1 MISIWLWSN
10 TVGDEL
16 SIPNAADSSDMAGSH
31 DCTSHQAA
39 GYTYLPC
46 PSSSGYPDRL
56 ANMLIING
64 LTVIMMKM
72 IPMLK
77 LGNEWMDGWM
87 LGANDFV
94 IENRIY
100 AIYKMDRF
108 RTGATTH
115 ESKVFYLALL

>member
-1 MISIWLWSN
+1 MISIWFWSN

-64 LTVIMMKM
+64 LTDGDNDEDDSDVEA
-72 IPMLK
+72 
-77 LGNEWMDGWM
+77 GQRMDGWM
-87 LGANDFV
+87 HVGCKWFCY
-94 IENRIY
+94 R
-100 AIYKMDRF
+100 K
-108 RTGATTH
+108 
-115 ESKVFYLALL
+115 

>member
-1 MISIWLWSN
+1 
-10 TVGDEL
+10 
-16 SIPNAADSSDMAGSH
+16 
-31 DCTSHQAA
+31 
-39 GYTYLPC
+39 
-46 PSSSGYPDRL
+46 
-56 ANMLIING
+56 
-64 LTVIMMKM
+64 
-72 IPMLK
+72 
-77 LGNEWMDGWM
+77 M